1 MVWARWLAAALGV
14 LTASEGGAHANGRRV
29 ALVQIALGTGLVAIG
44 GFLAAY
50 GDASDSLAT
59 MLIALGAVIVPPG
72 AATAAGER
80 LQRTRTGR
88 GD

>member
-1 MVWARWLAAALGV
+1 M
-14 LTASEGGAHANGRRV
+14 
-29 ALVQIALGTGLVAIG
+29 G

-50 GDASDSLAT
+50 GTASVSLAT
-59 MLIALGAVIVPPG
+59 TLIALGAVIVPPG

-80 LQRTRTGR
+80 LERRRGGR

>member
-1 MVWARWLAAALGV
+1 LEAALGV
-14 LTASEGGAHANGRRV
+14 LTASEGGTHANVRWAV
-29 ALVQIALGTGLVAIG
+29 LVQIALGTGLVAIG

-50 GDASDSLAT
+50 GNASDSLAT
-59 MLIALGAVIVPPG
+59 TLIALGAVIVPPG

-80 LQRTRTGR
+80 LERRRGGR